1 MSRHLLR
8 KIYKNVI
15 SSEAA
20 SNSAAAMLM
29 SRHLLNQIYK
39 NVISSQAA
47 LSVTGAPSVKSP
59 SVKVPPMW
67 PFDQPPPPAAK
78 APPVPLQAK
87 VPPPGP
93 SRRAEERG
101 ARSGRQPQ
109 MIITCKA
116 TPPVPDDADRDRS
129 VPLRTIVYWYGAP
142 LAPILLRT
150 IVYWHGVP
158 RAPGFDFQ

>member
-1 MSRHLLR
+1 MSRHLLQR
-8 KIYKNVI
+8 IYKNVI
-15 SSEAA
+15 SSQTA

-29 SRHLLNQIYK
+29 SRHLLNLIYK
-39 NVISSQAA
+39 NLISSQAA
-47 LSVTGAPSVKSP
+47 WSVTGAPSVKAPPP
-59 SVKVPPMW
+59 S
-67 PFDQPPPPAAK
+67 DQPPPPAAQVPPTAK
-78 APPVPLQAK
+78 A
-87 VPPPGP
+87 PPPGP
-93 SRRAEERG
+93 SRRAEERAAM
-101 ARSGRQPQ
+101 ARSDRQRP